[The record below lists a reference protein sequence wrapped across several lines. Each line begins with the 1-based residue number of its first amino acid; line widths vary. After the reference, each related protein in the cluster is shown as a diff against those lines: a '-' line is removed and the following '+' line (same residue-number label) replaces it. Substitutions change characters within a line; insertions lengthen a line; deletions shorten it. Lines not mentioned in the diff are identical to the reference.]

1 MNETQPVD
9 VENAELR
16 GEQKKTVETQSMQ
29 PALLAEVVASA
40 DDTQSREKSGVE
52 ESSMASDPLREK
64 PPPHRERAID
74 SFEQKKEPLEGVD
87 VLSAKILPVQNFAQL
102 ADFQEVRSRAIERI
116 SPINGGII
124 RTKSETETSH
134 INAESSATD
143 KIPGNR
149 LPNEAV
155 ADNQMP
161 QPKHVGASSLAD
173 KKFIDTASGTE
184 GSPLITSQSACKREL
199 DADSGM
205 CSIPEF
211 SADAVKSQLFPS
223 TNRFRGTENK
233 PLAPV
238 AVGDM
243 DMEFNSDLAPSLGL
257 SPVKFEL
264 QPQSLPRD
272 DTTRSPLTTL
282 QPQENHGASV
292 SEPGARVDDIPTE
305 DVGAEFELDSSPIQ
319 TTSDDTDDENYE
331 MLDPAELSRRLI
343 QEDGGSDDEGRGK
356 PGHGAVSAPLRTLNE
371 KPEEVVPKPD
381 VTITDDMNILEAGIV
396 ETLVGNEISIAANTS
411 GEHQVLDAGTILCL
425 EDRSV
430 IGQIAETFG
439 PVQRP
444 YYIVRFTNASAISE
458 AGISHRTKVFWV
470 EKYANRVF
478 TQNLSVKGSDA
489 SNIHD
494 EEVADAEVEFS
505 DDEAE
510 AEHKRRLK
518 EAKQST
524 RGGRQA
530 SNDGKSRAVQHGRT
544 HSSRPDIGPTQSHDS
559 STMNYDDELYTPLP
573 RPSDLHH
580 ATGLGEAPVEVLN
593 TPYAAG
599 RGSHPSR
606 PQRNRGWDRGHRGQS
621 RGDHG
626 RGGRGGFDHRSHSGP
641 AARPRGNPFRP
652 PTWSEGRTVG
662 TGTPRYGPNYVQTP
676 SFYSPASLPQQPTPA
691 QIPSSYSQT
700 PLPEQAA
707 QVHTSGPYAHASLP
721 QQINPGPYPA
731 LFNPQTSPPQQPS
744 PVYSAGSY
752 TEPYLPQQTAPSHS
766 LYSQQS
772 LPLQNVSNPSFGP
785 YGQSHLPTHYPP
797 QSYQI
802 QSPAQSPYTTS
813 QNTSQSPTTSM
824 SFQHPSLLPASES
837 PTTSVPFHYPSPL
850 PLSIPPGAHVN
861 PAFFSTKNTQNSAF
875 TQNTPFPA
883 PLPLQPEPQPQ
894 PLASSQ
900 ALSLDQYSSPSNPAA
915 NLAIDAEFQEI
926 QRRLGVLK
934 ELDRLT
940 NYENP
945 PGLDKAFQAN
955 FDKLKKLEELKN
967 SAPPPSQDGGAIP

>member
-1 MNETQPVD
+1 
-9 VENAELR
+9 
-16 GEQKKTVETQSMQ
+16 MQ

-40 DDTQSREKSGVE
+40 EDTQSREKSCVE
-52 ESSMASDPLREK
+52 VGSMASDQLREK
-64 PPPHRERAID
+64 PPPYQERAID
-74 SFEQKKEPLEGVD
+74 NFEQKKEPLEEVD
-87 VLSAKILPVQNFAQL
+87 VLSAKILPIQNAAEL
-102 ADFQEVRSRAIERI
+102 AGVQEVRSLAIEKI
-116 SPINGGII
+116 SPINEGII
-124 RTKSETETSH
+124 QTKSEPETSH
-134 INAESSATD
+134 INAEPSASA

-149 LPNEAV
+149 LPIEGAT
-155 ADNQMP
+155 DNQIS
-161 QPKHVGASSLAD
+161 QPKYVEASSFAD
-173 KKFIDTASGTE
+173 KKFIGTPSGKE
-184 GSPLITSQSACKREL
+184 GSPLITSQSACKQEL
-199 DADSGM
+199 DADSEM
-205 CSIPEF
+205 CSLPEF
-211 SADAVKSQLFPS
+211 SADAAKSQSLPRTDNFE
-223 TNRFRGTENK
+223 GTENR
-233 PLAPV
+233 PLAQV
-238 AVGDM
+238 AVGDIG
-243 DMEFNSDLAPSLGL
+243 MEFNSDLTPSLGL
-257 SPVKFEL
+257 SPVKNEL
-264 QPQSLPRD
+264 QPQSTPSLGLSPVKNELQSQSLARD
-272 DTTRSPLTTL
+272 DTTRCPPTTL
-282 QPQENHGASV
+282 QPQENYGASV
-292 SEPGARVDDIPTE
+292 SEPGARVDDLLTE
-305 DVGAEFELDSSPIQ
+305 DVIAGFEPDSSPIQ
-319 TTSDDTDDENYE
+319 STSDDTDNENYE

-343 QEDGGSDDEGRGK
+343 QEDGGSDDEGGGK
-356 PGHGAVSAPLRTLNE
+356 TGQGAMTAPLRTLNE

-381 VTITDDMNILEAGIV
+381 VTITDDMSILEAGIV

-411 GEHQVLDAGTILCL
+411 GEHQVLDAGTVLCL

-444 YYIVRFTNASAISE
+444 YYIVRFTNSSAISE
-458 AGISHRTKVFWV
+458 AGISYRTKVFWV

-478 TQNLSVKGSDA
+478 THNLNVKGSDA

-510 AEHKRRLK
+510 ADHKRRLK

-530 SNDGKSRAVQHGRT
+530 SNDGKSKAVQHGRT
-544 HSSRPDIGPTQSHDS
+544 HSSRPDICLTQSHDS

-580 ATGLGEAPVEVLN
+580 ATGRGEPPVEVLN
-593 TPYAAG
+593 TPYVAG

-606 PQRNRGWDRGHRGQS
+606 PQRNRGWDRGHRDQS

-662 TGTPRYGPNYVQTP
+662 TGTPRYGPNYIQTP

-691 QIPSSYSQT
+691 QIPSSYSQA
-700 PLPEQAA
+700 PLPEQVAS
-707 QVHTSGPYAHASLP
+707 VNTSGPYAHASLP
-721 QQINPGPYPA
+721 QQINSGQYPA
-731 LFNPQTSPPQQPS
+731 LFNPQPSPPQQPS
-744 PVYSAGSY
+744 PGYSAGSY
-752 TEPYLPQQTAPSHS
+752 TEPYLPQQAAPGHS

-772 LPLQNVSNPSFGP
+772 LPLQNVSNLSFGS

-802 QSPAQSPYTTS
+802 QSPVQSPYTTN
-813 QNTSQSPTTSM
+813 QNISQSPTTSM
-824 SFQHPSLLPASES
+824 PFQHPSPLPASES

-875 TQNTPFPA
+875 NQNTPFPA
-883 PLPLQPEPQPQ
+883 PQPLQTEPQPQ

-900 ALSLDQYSSPSNPAA
+900 TLSLEPYSSPSNTAA

-955 FDKLKKLEELKN
+955 FDKLKTLEELKN
-967 SAPPPSQDGGAIP
+967 SAPPFQDGGAIP